1 MKKRYVSLSLQILLL
16 CLGLVLTISTIFS
29 VIFMTNLSKI
39 TEKNLRSNADI
50 TMRYLNADIQNALA
64 PAIQMT
70 TQAAS
75 FAADV
80 PSLESFDR
88 ILKDILSTNSTVFE
102 MYFGTL
108 ASRFDGG
115 YFVTATDWAPYRD
128 SETWDQVK
136 RPWFITAIQSPGQII
151 LTDPYE
157 DSQTGKICVSIV
169 RTAEDAAGQII
180 GVVGVDVFMDVLVD
194 LVNARKITSDGRSFL
209 IDADGLFLTH
219 SDSSYIMQR
228 NFFDTIDKTISRES
242 VLAKSGTVSLT
253 RDTYVCSAPVAGTEW
268 FMVSTGSLGVLQ
280 EDAQALLR
288 LIILTAVLIAVLVS
302 IAAIF
307 MSTAITRPFKE
318 LVKCFDVIASGDL
331 SIESGDYSSKE
342 ASALS
347 QGFNNFTGGIS
358 GLVKKIQDS
367 STSIQQIA
375 DNLSNSA
382 GITRETISSAREVVE
397 SIRTDINRENQSI
410 SESESKVLNIMNEIE
425 RLNEKI
431 NGQGNAISDASS
443 AMEEMAA
450 SIRSVEQSAL
460 SMSANVEELVRSS
473 AEEKKRLSEVAEATK
488 QVELESQSL
497 AEMNK
502 VISDVATQTNLL
514 SMNAA
519 IEAAHA
525 GEAGRGF
532 AVVAQEIRKLAEATS
547 QQSKNSSEALLSI
560 QKKIRGIATA
570 SIEVEQSFVQTIE
583 KIQNVEKISTRLHDA
598 TREQSIGA
606 EQIVRSNQIINTITV
621 DVKNGASVMKTEASS
636 ASNLCRSL
644 TELSLGVAEKVTTCE
659 RDFNTLSDHSSS
671 VVQFAESAGHGV
683 AGLDESISIFKV
695 RAM

>member
-16 CLGLVLTISTIFS
+16 CLGAVLTISATFA
-29 VIFMTNLSKI
+29 VIFMVNLSKI
-39 TEKNLRSNADI
+39 TEKNLRANADI
-50 TMRYLNADIQNALA
+50 TMHYLNADIQNALA

-70 TQAAS
+70 IQSAA

-80 PSLESFDR
+80 PSLESFDS

-108 ASRFDGG
+108 VSRFDGG
-115 YFVTATDWAPYRD
+115 YFVTATDWAPYSD

-136 RPWFITAIQSPGQII
+136 RPWFITALQNSRKIVI
-151 LTDPYE
+151 TDPYE

-169 RTAEDAAGQII
+169 RTAEDVNGQII

-194 LVNARKITSDGRSFL
+194 LVNARKITADGQTFL
-209 IDADGLFLTH
+209 VDADGLFLTH
-219 SDSSYIMQR
+219 SDPSYIMSR
-228 NFFDTIDKTISRES
+228 NFFDTVDKSISRES
-242 VLAKSGTVSLT
+242 VLTNAGTVSLT
-253 RDTYVCSAPVAGTEW
+253 QDAYICSSPVAGTEW
-268 FMVSTGSLGVLQ
+268 FMVSTGPLAVLQ
-280 EDAQALLR
+280 KDAQVLLR
-288 LIILTAVLIAVLVS
+288 FIILTAVIIAVLVS
-302 IAAIF
+302 ITAIF
-307 MSTAITRPFKE
+307 MSTAITHPFKE
-318 LVKCFDVIASGDL
+318 LVKCFKIIAGGDL
-331 SIESGDYSSKE
+331 TIESGDYTSKE
-342 ASALS
+342 ASSLS
-347 QGFNNFTGGIS
+347 LGFNNFTGGIS
-358 GLVKKIQDS
+358 ALVKKIQDS
-367 STSIQQIA
+367 STSIQRIA

-382 GITRETISSAREVVE
+382 EITRETISSARKVVE
-397 SIRTDINRENQSI
+397 SIRVDISRENQSI
-410 SESESKVLNIMNEIE
+410 GESESKVVNIMNEIE

-431 NGQGNAISDASS
+431 NEQGNAISDASS

-450 SIRSVEQSAL
+450 SIYSVEQSAL
-460 SMSANVEELVRSS
+460 SMSANVEELVSS
-473 AEEKKRLSEVAEATK
+473 SLEEKKRLSEVAEATK
-488 QVELESQSL
+488 QVEVESQSL

-560 QKKIRGIATA
+560 QKKIRGIAVSST
-570 SIEVEQSFVQTIE
+570 EVEQSFVKTIE
-583 KIQNVEKISTRLHDA
+583 KIQDVEKISSRLHDA

-621 DVKNGASVMKTEASS
+621 DVKNGAEVMKTEASS

-644 TELSLGVAEKVTTCE
+644 TELSLGVAEKITTCE
-659 RDFNTLSDHSSS
+659 KDFNTLLDHSNS

-683 AGLDESISIFKV
+683 VDLDESISTFKV
-695 RAM
+695 RAV